1 MLEAMAL
8 GRPVIASGVGG
19 VVSVIQDNLTG
30 LIVPPSDSRSLA
42 DRIIELLQDRERART
57 IAAAG
62 QQLIRDRFNETRML
76 DEVIQV
82 YREVQAGSPYV
93 QESQPVVGRMTGT
106 WHS

>member
-1 MLEAMAL
+1 M
-8 GRPVIASGVGG
+8 
-19 VVSVIQDNLTG
+19 TG

-82 YREVQAGSPYV
+82 YREVQAGSPHV